1 MTRTLFPPALAPA
14 LAILATGCNAP
25 PPAADNAAP
34 VNFAIAQE
42 APDPAMD
49 AAAAPRPGELRT
61 FRDWTVGCD
70 NVGGCKAVAL
80 APEDAIGDW
89 PALLPAIERDPGRPG
104 LVRLSL
110 SGQADA
116 TPPIALTLD
125 GRPIARGGT
134 TQGLFEGSE
143 ARRIVEAMAQGQ
155 RLRIDSNGV
164 SATVSLS
171 GLAAA
176 LRYLDDVQGRDGSPG
191 ALVAKGNGGDNSAA
205 APLPMLRALN
215 PSGNAAP
222 LTPDLVAR
230 LQQRAGCEQ
239 YEGAPVL
246 ESTSHALGGGAT
258 LALVACGAGA
268 YNITTA
274 PFVLTP
280 GADWRPAP
288 IDAPSGFG
296 EDGSSPMLVNA
307 DFADGVLSTYAK
319 GRGLGDCGVTQAFVW
334 DGTRLRLSEQTEMGE
349 CRGSVDYIT
358 TWRTRVVRR

>member
-1 MTRTLFPPALAPA
+1 MTRTLFPLA

-25 PPAADNAAP
+25 PPFAENAMPAN
-34 VNFAIAQE
+34 VAIAQE
-42 APDPAMD
+42 TPDPAMD
-49 AAAAPRPGELRT
+49 AAVAPRPGELKT

-80 APEDAIGDW
+80 APEEAMDDW
-89 PALLPAIERDPGRPG
+89 PAFLPAIERDPGRPG
-104 LVRLSL
+104 LVRLSFT
-110 SGQADA
+110 GQADA
-116 TPPIALTLD
+116 TPPITLTLD
-125 GRPIARGGT
+125 GRQIARGGST
-134 TQGLFEGSE
+134 DGIFEGSD
-143 ARRIVEAMAQGQ
+143 ARRIAEAMAQGQ

-164 SATVSLS
+164 TAAISLS

-191 ALVAKGNGGDNSAA
+191 ALVEKGNGNDNSAA
-205 APLPMLRALN
+205 GPLPMIRALSPSGDAAPLP
-215 PSGNAAP
+215 S
-222 LTPDLVAR
+222 DLVAR
-230 LQQRAGCEQ
+230 LQRQAGCEL

-246 ESTSHALGGGAT
+246 ESSSHALGGGAT
-258 LALVACGAGA
+258 LALIACGAGA
-268 YNITTA
+268 YNIVTA
-274 PFVLTP
+274 PFVLTA

-307 DFADGVLSTYAK
+307 DFADGVLTTYAK

-334 DGTRLRLSEQTEMGE
+334 DGTRLRLSEQTEMRE
-349 CRGSVDYIT
+349 CRGNVDYIT